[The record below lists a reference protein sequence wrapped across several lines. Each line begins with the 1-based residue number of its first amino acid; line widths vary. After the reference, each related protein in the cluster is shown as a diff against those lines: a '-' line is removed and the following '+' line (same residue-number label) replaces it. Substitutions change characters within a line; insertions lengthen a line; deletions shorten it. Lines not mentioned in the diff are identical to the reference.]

1 MAKISRT
8 RVTDVDTSN
17 MDVPHDVE
25 AEAYAQEENE
35 PAATVKRPTRA
46 AVSSGWGAK
55 QEERAETVKAPVLKL
70 KDNGTRVIKLLDSAP
85 PIKYKRHYINSK
97 KRYYTCLL
105 GECPLC
111 ALTPPDGRKKLR
123 ASWTFV
129 MNVIDMADDPEEVK
143 TWTFGTEV
151 SSQLQ
156 QLAEDK
162 SDSPEAAKTFLSDEG
177 SYFEVKHIK
186 VAGRD
191 APGTN
196 VAFIRSR
203 YLIEEHSI
211 EPLNE
216 EELAELAEEKFGAEV
231 VYINT
236 LDYLEDVAS
245 EIQTTDFQAG
255 SNRK

>member
-1 MAKISRT
+1 MAKISRS
-8 RVTDVDTSN
+8 RVSDAVDE
-17 MDVPHDVE
+17 VE
-25 AEAYAQEENE
+25 DTVED
-35 PAATVKRPTRA
+35 AAPERPTRSA
-46 AVSSGWGAK
+46 RSSAVSSGWGAK
-55 QEERAETVKAPVLKL
+55 QEEREETVKAPILKL
-70 KDNGTRVIKLLDSAP
+70 KDNGTRILKLLDAAP
-85 PIKYKRHYINSK
+85 PIKYKRHYLNSK
-97 KRYYTCLL
+97 KRYYTCLRD
-105 GECPLC
+105 ECPLC
-111 ALTPPDGRKKLR
+111 ALTPPSGRKKLR

-156 QLAEDK
+156 QIAEDK

-186 VAGRD
+186 VAGRE

-196 VAFIRSR
+196 VAFLRSR

-216 EELAELAEEKFGAEV
+216 EELAELEQETFGPEV
-231 VYINT
+231 VYVNT

-245 EIQTTDFQAG
+245 EVQTTDFPVAPT
-255 SNRK
+255 RK

>member
-1 MAKISRT
+1 
-8 RVTDVDTSN
+8 

-25 AEAYAQEENE
+25 REAYNTEKEDAPSR
-35 PAATVKRPTRA
+35 PARTATSS

-55 QEERAETVKAPVLKL
+55 QEERTETVKAPILKL
-70 KDNGTRVIKLLDSAP
+70 KDNGTRILKLLDAAP
-85 PIKYKRHYINSK
+85 PVKYKRHYINSK
-97 KRYYTCLL
+97 KRYYTCLRE
-105 GECPLC
+105 ECPLC
-111 ALTPPDGRKKLR
+111 ALTPPAGRKKLR

-129 MNVIDMADDPEEVK
+129 MNVVDMADDPTEVK

-162 SDSPEAAKTFLSDEG
+162 SETPEKAKTFLSDSG

-186 VAGRD
+186 VAGRE

-196 VAFIRSR
+196 VAFLRSR
-203 YLIEEHSI
+203 YLIEEHSL

-216 EELAELAEEKFGAEV
+216 EELYDLEEEKFGPEV
-231 VYINT
+231 VYVNT

-245 EIQTTDFQAG
+245 EVQTTDFQVG
-255 SNRK
+255 TTRS

>member
-25 AEAYAQEENE
+25 REAYAKETQEEA
-35 PAATVKRPTRA
+35 PRPSRRA
-46 AVSSGWGAK
+46 ASGPVSSGWGAK

-70 KDNGTRVIKLLDSAP
+70 KDAGTRVLKLLDTAP
-85 PIKYKRHYINSK
+85 PVKYKRHYINSK

-105 GECPLC
+105 GDCPLC
-111 ALTPPDGRKKLR
+111 ALTPPAGRKKLR

-129 MNVIDMADDPEEVK
+129 MNVVDMIDDPTEVK

-156 QLAEDK
+156 DIAEDK
-162 SDSPEAAKTFLSDEG
+162 EVKLDDEG

-186 VAGRD
+186 VAGRE

-196 VAFIRSR
+196 VTFIRSR
-203 YLIEEHSI
+203 YLIDEHSL
-211 EPLNE
+211 EPLSE
-216 EELAELAEEKFGAEV
+216 DEVAELKEDRYGAEV
-231 VYINT
+231 VYVN
-236 LDYLEDVAS
+236 DVEFLEDIAS
-245 EIQTTDFQAG
+245 EVVPTDFQVETR
-255 SNRK
+255 RK

>member
-25 AEAYAQEENE
+25 REAYGDEKQDEM
-35 PAATVKRPTRA
+35 PARTTRPARSS

-55 QEERAETVKAPVLKL
+55 QEDREETVKAPVLKL
-70 KDNGTRVIKLLDSAP
+70 KDAGTRVLKLLDESPA
-85 PIKYKRHYINSK
+85 IKYKRHYVNSK
-97 KRYYTCLL
+97 NRYYTCIKTSDTS
-105 GECPLC
+105 CPLC
-111 ALTPPDGRKKLR
+111 VAGVR

-129 MNVIDMADDPEEVK
+129 MNVIDMADDPTEVK

-156 QLAEDK
+156 NIIEDK
-162 SDSPEAAKTFLSDEG
+162 EVNLDDEG
-177 SYFEVKHIK
+177 SYFEVKHVK
-186 VAGRD
+186 VAGRT

-203 YLIEEHSI
+203 YLEEEHSI
-211 EPLNE
+211 IPLNE
-216 EELAELAEEKFGAEV
+216 DEILELKEDRYGAET

-236 LDYLEDVAS
+236 EDYLQDVADDVVPGDLPQKRARS
-245 EIQTTDFQAG
+245 
-255 SNRK
+255 

>member
-25 AEAYAQEENE
+25 REAYADEKEDAV
-35 PAATVKRPTRA
+35 PARPTRSVSS

-55 QEERAETVKAPVLKL
+55 QEERQETVKAPILKL
-70 KDNGTRVIKLLDSAP
+70 KDAGTRILKLLDAAP
-85 PIKYKRHYINSK
+85 PVKYQRHYINSK
-97 KRYYTCLL
+97 KRYYTCLRS
-105 GECPLC
+105 GCPLC
-111 ALTPPDGRKKLR
+111 ALTPPAGRKKLR

-129 MNVIDMADDPEEVK
+129 MNVVDMADDPEEVK

-156 QLAEDK
+156 DIAEDK
-162 SDSPEAAKTFLSDEG
+162 DIALDAEG
-177 SYFEVKHIK
+177 SYFEVKHTK

-191 APGTN
+191 APSTK
-196 VAFIRSR
+196 VSFLRAR
-203 YLIEEHSI
+203 YLIEEHSL

-216 EELAELAEEKFGAEV
+216 EEIAELNEGRFGAEV

-245 EIQTTDFQAG
+245 EVQTTDFQVD
-255 SNRK
+255 SRSSK